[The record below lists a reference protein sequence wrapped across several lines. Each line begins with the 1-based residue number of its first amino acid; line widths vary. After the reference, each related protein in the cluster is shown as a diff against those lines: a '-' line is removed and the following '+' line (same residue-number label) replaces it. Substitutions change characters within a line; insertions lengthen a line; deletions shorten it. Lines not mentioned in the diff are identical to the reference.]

1 MLLSTVESNCF
12 HERNV
17 FQHFTEIL
25 EQLGWSTFL
34 IFQKISV
41 VFVDRRVAFCRP
53 FAFDLNLKFFQN
65 PFYQSKVIVLI
76 KEMVFSHRR
85 NIWSS
90 FGKIFNFNKSGSR
103 NYISDFVTYV
113 YTFSYF
119 RFSLVVFES
128 TWDHPDDAQ
137 MYKTNFN
144 MVSFL

>member
-1 MLLSTVESNCF
+1 
-12 HERNV
+12 
-17 FQHFTEIL
+17 
-25 EQLGWSTFL
+25 
-34 IFQKISV
+34 
-41 VFVDRRVAFCRP
+41 
-53 FAFDLNLKFFQN
+53 
-65 PFYQSKVIVLI
+65 
-76 KEMVFSHRR
+76 MVFSHRR
-85 NIWSS
+85 NIWIS